1 MSSLCFQATIVTQ
14 EFETLRVQLQRER
27 ELEVYHS
34 GVSTKTGIV
43 FVDMMDAEAMYNK
56 DPMTKIRKWAD
67 QEGLR
72 LVDIF
77 QRFDKDKSWTVD
89 REEFIMGIRVCMDGV
104 IVYRLDMESIW

>member
-1 MSSLCFQATIVTQ
+1 MFFDPL
-14 EFETLRVQLQRER
+14 
-27 ELEVYHS
+27 
-34 GVSTKTGIV
+34 
-43 FVDMMDAEAMYNK
+43 DAEAQYNR

-89 REEFIMGIRVCMDGV
+89 REEFIMGIRVCAILEEIAKINV
-104 IVYRLDMESIW
+104 